1 MLADWIEI
9 GRGDVMP
16 QYAGLHVTMN
26 AKGDIVMNR
35 YTHQE
40 LGEPAAFSLQYDRA
54 NNRIGLKP
62 TAKNARNAYPALKS
76 NRTGIMVRGHRLLR
90 ERRIM
95 LPHTVQFDD
104 AEIDTDGI
112 LILDL
117 RTARPSRRA
126 QARQKFE
133 AKRRDR

>member
-1 MLADWIEI
+1 MHADWIEI
-9 GRGDVMP
+9 KRGDVMP

-26 AKGDIVMNR
+26 PKGDIVMNSV
-35 YTHQE
+35 THQN
-40 LGEPAAFSLQYDRA
+40 LGEPVAFSLLYDRA

-62 TAKNARNAYPALKS
+62 VAKNACNAYPALKS

-90 ERRIM
+90 EHRII
-95 LPHTVQFDD
+95 LPQTMQFDQT
-104 AEIDTDGI
+104 EIDDDGI

-126 QARQKFE
+126 LARETFE
-133 AKRRDR
+133 SERRER